1 MQNIK
6 EIVDSY
12 LIEAYTTIAKEQLG
26 GNFSWKAIAYDI
38 AQEKDIDVPDK
49 EYIRNRWRKLK
60 QKYNDIVVDSVAKSN
75 ITQAEVLN
83 KNVSKEKIDNLN
95 ATINS
100 KFKYLTGK
108 ENKEKGSKEWT
119 FTASNIPTES
129 EIVEHFNIDT
139 TKWKIVNIYHKT
151 TPSGK
156 YSITVQTNL
165 LKGVDAVDYKKEFQ
179 EFIDR
184 RNISILNKDLSY
196 LRDNKV
202 TNKEIEN
209 ALILSLSDLHL
220 DSKSYEGEVGTE
232 AGMEI
237 SIKRAK
243 DAVKDILYRA
253 SYGHGLE
260 KIIIVGGNDFFHAN
274 SAENTTQKGTP
285 LDVDNRWTKSFKQGL
300 ELISWIIDLAVTFA
314 PIDYYTCYGNHSPE
328 REFYLAVALEALYR
342 NNKQVNIET
351 GESTRKY
358 FKYGNSA
365 FMLCHDA
372 PKKVKDC
379 PTIFI
384 TEQPKLYAEAKYR
397 FLLTGHLHSKQETF
411 FISTSENFGLLW
423 KRLPSLSKLDK
434 WHFDNFFIGN
444 QKSAIGLVINKNH
457 GEIAEYIYNE

>member
-1 MQNIK
+1 MELKQ
-6 EIVDSY
+6 IVDKY
-12 LIEAYTTIAKEQLG
+12 LTENYESVAAEQVS
-26 GNFSWKAIAYDI
+26 GNFSWKHIAQDI
-38 AQEKDIDVPDK
+38 ANQENINVPNK
-49 EYIRNRWRKLK
+49 EYVRNRWRKI
-60 QKYNDIVVDSVAKSN
+60 QKKSN
-75 ITQAEVLN
+75 NLSVIDTVDYARLTIKDPKQSVLVDFTN
-83 KNVSKEKIDNLN
+83 NQSSTVD
-95 ATINS
+95 S
-100 KFKYLTGK
+100 KFKYISGK
-108 ENKEKGSKEWT
+108 EDSKTKEFT
-119 FTASNIPTES
+119 FTADKIPTTD
-129 EIVEHFNIDT
+129 EIISHFNIDT
-139 TKWKIVNIYHKT
+139 TKFRVNQIYHKT
-151 TPSGK
+151 SFGGA
-156 YSITVQTNL
+156 YSITVSL
-165 LKGVDAVDYKKEFQ
+165 LSIKGVEEQKDFKEAFKQ
-179 EFIDR
+179 FVND
-184 RNISILNKDLSY
+184 RNISILNKDLSF

-232 AGMEI
+232 TGMEI

-260 KIIIVGGNDFFHAN
+260 KIIIIGGNDFFHAN

-314 PIDYYTCYGNHSPE
+314 PVDYYTCYGNHSPE

-384 TEQPKLYAEAKYR
+384 TEQPKLYADAKYR

-423 KRLPSLSKLDK
+423 KRLPSLSKIDK